1 MAASPQDT
9 KIVRASIHP
18 AIGIARL
25 GNSEAD
31 YFLGPQVLEPPAQ
44 PLGFYRDAK
53 GALKR
58 QAVQFR
64 LYGYNAS
71 GDVVREI
78 TAGMADI
85 RWGVHLA
92 NRKAAWHQW
101 AIALDIPEAGTTQVA
116 ARNPAADTADARARL
131 VIDAG
136 LQEVAGGDAS
146 PVACI
151 GQFQDVPV
159 YLGEVST
166 DKDGR
171 LLVQPGRGV
180 SASPTGS
187 PIFVEGPNAFGNSDG
202 WFDDIADGPVT
213 AQIRIDGREIEVE
226 PAWVVSAPPNYAPA
240 VKGLRTLFDLLQ
252 DLFIS
257 AGWRAKSAGTSFT
270 RDVYPVLKR
279 LTDQQWV
286 NQAYA
291 VEFGYN
297 GVFDFTDPVIVVR
310 LHTKAASPTDDPNR
324 EYRRVVFN
332 HFRSPEAADG
342 NQLPWP
348 WVYGDAMD
356 IPAGRSPR
364 QNASISLLQY
374 EALHAWAEGDF
385 DDDWGSVTSPRRI
398 DDVALADQPEMLDRA
413 ALEFCLADAFHPGC
427 EVTWPIRHLSIY
439 SKPFRIRHGSASPI
453 DAPAGAMLDQA
464 KALGETGPLHE
475 QGPGTLTRWMALP
488 WQADTAWCRSAYDQ
502 TYDEFAPSFW
512 PARVPNHVLSAEDFE
527 KAIDPGQ
534 PLSARVQAFAIRT
547 NWNAPLGEDTAGAMT
562 EMVRVFGSM
571 GLLEER
577 AGPSGGDA
585 IVPEKMLVASFG
597 PDVTTVAVTTAAAG
611 QGVVPPQRVLAHG
624 PNFSSPKAGRA
635 APLPVRRPPG

>member
-1 MAASPQDT
+1 MPVGPQDT

-18 AIGIARL
+18 AIGVARL
-25 GNSEAD
+25 GNSAD
-31 YFLGPQVLEPPAQ
+31 FFLGPQVLEPHAP

-64 LYGYNAS
+64 LYGYNA
-71 GDVVREI
+71 GGEVVREI

-92 NRKAAWHQW
+92 NRKAAWYKW
-101 AIALDIPEAGTTQVA
+101 AIALDVPEAGTTQVP
-116 ARNPAADTADARARL
+116 ARNPEADTADARARL

-136 LQEVAGGDAS
+136 LQQVAGKGAG
-146 PVACI
+146 PVVCT

-159 YLGEVST
+159 CLGQVST
-166 DKDGR
+166 DDEGR
-171 LLVQPGRGV
+171 LVVLPGRGV
-180 SASPTGS
+180 SASPSGS

-202 WFDDIADGPVT
+202 WFDDVADGPVT
-213 AQIRIDGREIEVE
+213 AQVRIDGHDIEVE
-226 PAWVVSAPPNYAPA
+226 PAWVLSAPPNYAPA
-240 VKGLRTLFDLLQ
+240 VKGVRTLYDLLQ

-257 AGWRAKSAGTSFT
+257 AGWRAKPTRTSFT
-270 RDVYPVLKR
+270 HDVYPTLRR
-279 LTDQQWV
+279 LADQQWV

-291 VEFGYN
+291 VEFGHN
-297 GVFDFTDPVIVVR
+297 GVFDFTDPVIVER
-310 LHTKAASPTDDPNR
+310 LHAKAASGTDDLNR

-332 HFRSPEAADG
+332 HFRPPEPADG

-364 QNASISLLQY
+364 QNASISLVQYNALQ
-374 EALHAWAEGDF
+374 AWAKGDF
-385 DDDWGSVTSPRRI
+385 DDDWGKVASPARI
-398 DDVALADQPEMLDRA
+398 DEVALAEQPGMLDRA

-439 SKPFRIRHGSASPI
+439 SKPFRVRHGSEPPV
-453 DAPAGAMLDQA
+453 DAPAGAALDQA
-464 KALGETGPLHE
+464 KALAETGPLHE
-475 QGPGTLTRWMALP
+475 QGPGTLTRWMAVP

-502 TYDEFAPSFW
+502 KYDEFAPSFW
-512 PARVPNHVLSAEDFE
+512 PARVPNHVLSVEDFE
-527 KAIDPGQ
+527 TAIDPSK
-534 PLSARVQAFAIRT
+534 PHSLRVQAFAIRT

-577 AGPSGGDA
+577 VAPPGGDA
-585 IVPEKMLVASFG
+585 IVPSRMLVASFG
-597 PDVTTVAVTTAAAG
+597 PDVTTVAVATAAAG
-611 QGVVPPQRVLAHG
+611 QGASPPRRALAHG
-624 PNFSSPKAGRA
+624 PNFSSPEAGLA
-635 APLPVRRPPG
+635 APLPVKRTPG